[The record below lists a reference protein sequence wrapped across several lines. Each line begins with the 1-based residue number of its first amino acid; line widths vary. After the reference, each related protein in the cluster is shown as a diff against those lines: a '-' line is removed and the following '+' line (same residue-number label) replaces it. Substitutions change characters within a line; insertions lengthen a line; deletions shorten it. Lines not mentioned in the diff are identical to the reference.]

1 MLVIIIISFPWFDR
15 LKDHFPHEVAK
26 EMSILIVGA
35 QYWKT
40 VLKFFVDHFSPGM
53 VVQQL
58 SHKNDIGY
66 NYDYEN
72 DDDYNIIVN
81 SDNNEHDVCCDGL
94 VFNCCNWWILILMAK
109 GTTALNQKITEEHDI
124 LWESN
129 TVNLL

>member
-1 MLVIIIISFPWFDR
+1 MLVIIIISSPWFDR

-66 NYDYEN
+66 NYDYKN

-94 VFNCCNWWILILMAK
+94 VFNRCNWWILILMAK
-109 GTTALNQKITEEHDI
+109 GQ
-124 LWESN
+124 
-129 TVNLL
+129 LL